1 MKSQQQSQAVR
12 SQPLLSIGLVEDDV
26 LLRQEVSDHLSNQ
39 GFQVSAVNCALALDD
54 MITHTPVDIFII
66 DLNLPGEDGL
76 SLSKR
81 LRQTRPE
88 VGIIM
93 TAKITLNDRIAGYG
107 VGGADVYLTKPIAPD
122 ELVMIVRSL
131 GRRVKLTDDEPEL
144 SLSLRQRT
152 LQGPELSS
160 ALRLTTRKKMLL
172 VALVQARDNTL
183 ESAILCDLCTGD
195 TAEETISKHALEE
208 LIARL
213 RKKVRAAQ
221 AEGAEPAIKSVWE
234 WGINFV

>member
-26 LLRQEVSDHLSNQ
+26 LLREEVGDHLSNQ

-88 VGIIM
+88 VGIIIM
-93 TAKITLNDRIAGYG
+93 TAKITLNDR
-107 VGGADVYLTKPIAPD
+107 
-122 ELVMIVRSL
+122 RSL
-131 GRRVKLTDDEPEL
+131 
-144 SLSLRQRT
+144 
-152 LQGPELSS
+152 
-160 ALRLTTRKKMLL
+160 
-172 VALVQARDNTL
+172 
-183 ESAILCDLCTGD
+183 
-195 TAEETISKHALEE
+195 
-208 LIARL
+208 
-213 RKKVRAAQ
+213 
-221 AEGAEPAIKSVWE
+221 
-234 WGINFV
+234 